1 MADRRIAREQLDRK
15 FTANP
20 AGALAARPKFGWLRA
35 VRDSLGMTTAQ
46 LAVRAGVTPAAI
58 TKAEQSE
65 RNQAIQLSTLA
76 RLADAMNCDLVY
88 YLAPRAGTLSAAVD
102 EQTDVVAAIIA
113 KKVAHSM
120 ALEDQS
126 VGNASIIQ
134 QVRESLSLSG
144 KIW

>member
-1 MADRRIAREQLDRK
+1 
-15 FTANP
+15 
-20 AGALAARPKFGWLRA
+20 
-35 VRDSLGMTTAQ
+35 
-46 LAVRAGVTPAAI
+46 
-58 TKAEQSE
+58 
-65 RNQAIQLSTLA
+65 
-76 RLADAMNCDLVY
+76 MNCDLVY